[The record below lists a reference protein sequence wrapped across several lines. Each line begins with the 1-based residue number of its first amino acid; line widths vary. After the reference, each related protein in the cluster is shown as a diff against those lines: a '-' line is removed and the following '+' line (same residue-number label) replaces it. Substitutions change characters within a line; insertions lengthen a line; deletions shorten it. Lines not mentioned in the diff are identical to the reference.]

1 MRNVVALARLF
12 FHDFPR
18 LEHLILLFLITL
30 RSQRGHHKLV
40 RGSGTIVIILS
51 VHYFRW
57 AERFLFR
64 TSLRLLLLLLIIRLL
79 NNWLFIFTKRLLIIV
94 IVILRRVLF
103 YKNKFWTLVYLLTAV
118 FVIIHTDFD
127 HLNAY
132 LLGCLIDYLLF
143 FL

>member
-1 MRNVVALARLF
+1 MRYVVALARLF

-18 LEHLILLFLITL
+18 LENLILLFLITL

-40 RGSGTIVIILS
+40 RGSGTIVIILR

-94 IVILRRVLF
+94 IVRLRRVLF

-118 FVIIHTDFD
+118 LVIIHTDFD
-127 HLNAY
+127 HFNAY
-132 LLGCLIDYLLF
+132 LLGSLIDYLLF